1 MLLMNIVCTTNT
13 SVPSKKKT
21 PKPLSFNRFDDDLQQ
36 KPQKDKIAVLLR
48 EVGTDSK
55 ASV

>member
-1 MLLMNIVCTTNT
+1 MLLMNIVCMTNT
-13 SVPSKKKT
+13 SVPSKKN

>member
-13 SVPSKKKT
+13 SVPSKKNP

>member
-13 SVPSKKKT
+13 SVPSKKKK